1 MGIVVTEEAADV
13 LKRSLELARIDP
25 DTGGVRL
32 RGARSLAGGVD
43 LQVEFAEG
51 PGDDEEILDT
61 AGIRIF
67 VDSSVSDVYPEAV
80 LAVEPQHGTIVL
92 REP

>member
-25 DTGGVRL
+25 DSGGVRL
-32 RGARSLAGGVD
+32 RGARSLAGGID
-43 LQVEFAEG
+43 MQVELAEG
-51 PGDDEEILDT
+51 PLQGEEILET
-61 AGIRIF
+61 AGVRIF
-67 VDSSVSDVYPEAV
+67 LDRSVTDAYPEAV
-80 LAVEPQHGTIVL
+80 LAVEPQHGTIVV